1 MPFNGIRL
9 ETSLCKQGFHDFAM
23 NIDKAKVPTRIA
35 VGQLLVIQ
43 AQKTKNGGLEIVN
56 V

>member
-23 NIDKAKVPTRIA
+23 NIDKAKVPTRSLSHE
-35 VGQLLVIQ
+35 V
-43 AQKTKNGGLEIVN
+43 KR
-56 V
+56 